1 MMKLALFSSRDFDRG
16 ATRAKEA
23 AWLILSGVL
32 VESWLPGSGWRC
44 WLLRIFGAVIGT
56 RVTIKPRV
64 RVKFPWRLS
73 VEDDVWIGE
82 AVWIDNLGTVS
93 IGRDVCISQGA
104 YLCTG
109 SHDWCTTTFDLIVRP
124 IVVASH
130 AWIGAMARLAP
141 GTYVGEGA
149 VVGMGAM
156 VSGNLAP
163 YHVFSLRKEEML
175 SVKQRLVDIYLE
187 EKA

>member
-23 AWLILSGVL
+23 AWLVLSGVL

-44 WLLRIFGAVIGT
+44 WLLRRFGAKIGD

-73 VEDDVWIGE
+73 IEDDVWIGE
-82 AVWIDNLGTVS
+82 AAWIDNLGAVS
-93 IGRDVCISQGA
+93 IGHDVCISQGA

-109 SHDWCTTTFDLIVRP
+109 SHDWDKTTFDLIVRP
-124 IVVASH
+124 IVVASY

-141 GTYVGEGA
+141 GTCVGEGTII
-149 VVGMGAM
+149 GMGVM
-156 VSGNLAP
+156 VSGDLAP
-163 YHVFSLRKEEML
+163 YHVFSNRKAGML
-175 SVKQRLVDIYLE
+175 SVKQR
-187 EKA
+187 